1 MPEGKDASAQ
11 SRLSNMQKAALLALG
26 AVAGGVLAPSVVPVT
41 LGVVGF
47 TKLGIAAGSM
57 AANMMSAAAVANG
70 GGVAAGSLV
79 AVLQSVGAAGLS
91 TATSTVLGSVGSVL
105 GGYLAHK
112 SI

>member
-1 MPEGKDASAQ
+1 
-11 SRLSNMQKAALLALG
+11 MQKAALLAMG
-26 AVAGGVLAPSVVPVT
+26 MAAGGTSSPPVLAPSLAPMI
-41 LGVVGF
+41 LGALGF

-57 AANMMSAAAVANG
+57 AASMMSASAIANG

-91 TATSTVLGSVGSVL
+91 MTSNAALGSVGSVL